1 MARNVGS
8 GQMARLVQGSTTEA
22 ATIETIAKIRGLQ
35 AIGQS
40 AIRAQSEVIEYA
52 VSEVVYLAEI
62 QRLAALGSPQSAGA
76 VAALINIGVAG
87 ICRTAHE
94 LGAEL

>member
-1 MARNVGS
+1 MARHES
-8 GQMARLVQGSTTEA
+8 GQMARFVLSSATTEA

-94 LGAEL
+94 FGAEL